1 LLEVPIISRM
11 HCNVSGDISR
21 KIYGG
26 KNFHASAK
34 HQYKQQIL
42 SLASISES
50 IFENSHSEF
59 VLQKS

>member
-1 LLEVPIISRM
+1 M